1 MEDTIVAGAQEVFA
15 TSCSDLLNSGKIL
28 DIDAIDREILARL
41 QADGRITL
49 TDLAG
54 QVRLSVSRCQRRV
67 RELERAG
74 VIRGYHAKIDPAA
87 LGLGFEVLAF
97 VTLSRPEM
105 VGDFDQAIAAIP
117 EVIEAQRLF
126 GEPDYL
132 LRVVT
137 ASLTAY
143 QQLYDQ
149 TLARLPG
156 VQGLTSTIL
165 MKQVVPLRP
174 LPTRA
179 R

>member
-1 MEDTIVAGAQEVFA
+1 M
-15 TSCSDLLNSGKIL
+15 
-28 DIDAIDREILARL
+28 DAIDREILALL

-49 TDLAG
+49 TDLAD

-67 RELERAG
+67 RELERTG
-74 VIRGYHAKIDPAA
+74 VIRGYHAEVDPAA
-87 LGLGFEVLAF
+87 LGLGFEVLVFA
-97 VTLSRPEM
+97 TLSRPEV

-117 EVIEAQRLF
+117 QVIEAQRLF
-126 GEPDYL
+126 SEPDYI

-149 TLARLPG
+149 TLVHLPG
-156 VQGLTSTIL
+156 VQGLRSTIL